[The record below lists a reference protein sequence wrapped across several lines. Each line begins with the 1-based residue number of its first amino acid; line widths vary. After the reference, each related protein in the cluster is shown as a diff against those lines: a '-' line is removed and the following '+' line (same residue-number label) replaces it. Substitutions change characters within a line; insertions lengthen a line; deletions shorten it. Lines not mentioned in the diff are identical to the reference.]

1 MTLYHL
7 IFCIKIKSKLGILL
21 SCAKSKYRI
30 FGSHIC
36 FKKVEK
42 KFSNFPYIFA
52 IESIMMPQV
61 YNISEDFENYAN
73 EIDVI

>member
-1 MTLYHL
+1 MTFYYL
-7 IFCIKIKSKLGILL
+7 IFYIKIKPKLGILL

-30 FGSHIC
+30 FVLHIC

-42 KFSNFPYIFA
+42 KFSNFPYIVA
-52 IESIMMPQV
+52 IESIMPQV

-73 EIDVI
+73 EIAAI